1 MDSSNV
7 QFMMNKKKSVFG
19 NYEHVF
25 FFWQLTGQ
33 QVVSKNMESLR
44 NISGNLT

>member
-19 NYEHVF
+19 NYEHV